1 MRRWLIGIVV
11 IVIIGACAAIALLGR
26 APSAAGA
33 GGPAFF
39 GRPNQVNLKTVRI
52 DKGDLQSIVTATGS
66 VVANGQSALSFDFP
80 GTVVEMPVQEGQHV
94 TAGQLLAREDD
105 TSQQLNVQQ
114 TNFAVQAAQ
123 AALDKLLEPVDAR
136 DVANAQATVKAAEGN
151 YMSLQ
156 GSVSPSQLKA
166 AQLGVQQAQA
176 AAQNATLLP
185 MGA

>member
-1 MRRWLIGIVV
+1 MRRWLIVIVV
-11 IVIIGACAAIALLGR
+11 IVVIGACAAFAILGR
-26 APSAAGA
+26 APSASGA

-39 GRPNQVNLKTVRI
+39 GRPTQVNLKTVRV
-52 DKGDLQSIVTATGS
+52 DTGDLQSIVTATGS
-66 VVANGQSALSFDFP
+66 IVAKRQSALSFDFP
-80 GTVVEMPVQEGQHV
+80 GTIVEMTVQEGQQI

-114 TNFAVQAAQ
+114 ADFAVQAAQ

-136 DVANAQATVKAAEGN
+136 DVANAQANVKAAEGS

-156 GSVSPSQLKA
+156 GAVSPSQLKS

-176 AAQNATLLP
+176 AAQNATLLR
-185 MGA
+185 